1 MSLTDEIKEY
11 ALDLGF
17 CKVGITD
24 AENVDFYQEIL
35 NKRKESFLP
44 WINGRL
50 FQSDPKTEMTDCQSV
65 IALAYD
71 YANVHFPEELTR
83 MIGRAYLSRSY
94 VPRADSIC
102 GARLQLFEDFLK
114 GKGFKVQ
121 QASLNLPLRQFT
133 RKAGVTSF
141 GKNNFS
147 YVDGVGSFVILYA
160 FLVDRVLEYDEP
172 EKMSKCP
179 ENCHRC
185 MDACPTGAIVEP
197 FHIEPSRCVGYC
209 NWMRRG
215 KAGSKFDSVVPREIR
230 PLLGTRIHGC
240 DACQEACPRN
250 WKKLQNDAARPKD
263 PLLELIKDHLNLKD
277 ILLMD
282 DVYYKKWVYPIMYN
296 YLSDKKYFQRN
307 AAIAIGNAGDESY
320 IPVLAEA
327 ILTQDPLVRLHCAW
341 ALGRFDGTEAREAL
355 TKALQQEEDED
366 VLKEI
371 RDALSG
377 KFIAEKQE

>member
-35 NKRKESFLP
+35 NKRKDSFLP
-44 WINGRL
+44 WINGRM
-50 FQSDPKTEMTDCQSV
+50 FQSDPKTEMPDCQSV

-71 YANVHFPEELTR
+71 YASVHFPEELTH

-94 VPRADSIC
+94 VPREDSIC
-102 GARLQLFEDFLK
+102 GARLQLFENFLK
-114 GKGFKVQ
+114 QKGLKVR
-121 QASLNLPLRQFT
+121 QASLNLPLRQFA

-160 FLVDRVLEYDEP
+160 FLVDQVLEYDEP

-197 FHIEPSRCVGYC
+197 FHLEPSRCVGYC

-215 KAGSKFDSVVPREIR
+215 ESGSKFDAVVPREMR

-263 PLLELIKDHLNLKD
+263 PLLELIKDNLNLKD

-282 DVYYKKWVYPIMYN
+282 DAYYQKWVYPIMYN
-296 YLSDKKYFQRN
+296 YLPDKKYFQRN
-307 AAIAIGNAGDESY
+307 VAIAIGNTGDESY
-320 IPVLAEA
+320 IPALAEA
-327 ILTQDPLVRLHCAW
+327 ILTEEPLVRLHCAW
-341 ALGRFDGTEAREAL
+341 ALGRFDHPEARGAL
-355 TKALQQEEDED
+355 TKALDQEQDPD
-366 VLKEI
+366 IIREI
-371 RDALSG
+371 EDALSG
-377 KFIAEKQE
+377 QFIAETEE